1 MSTRQR
7 TGTAPGAGAP
17 AFHRTGQG
25 TCPSPPANPV
35 VSPPA
40 SPSQSLPIFLPV
52 PAPEQVHAA
61 RAHLTSLHADGVD
74 AVMWEARRH
83 PMPDDAAIGA
93 VIAASQAA
101 QAGAGVQPGPLEV
114 AAALVLLEAVRLE
127 TDQTEARLLNTA
139 QAAAMG
145 WEQIAAILGVD
156 VQEAEERHRQL
167 KPRLDEPVAHVAAPL
182 PARATGRS
190 GSPAPRRALNWDA
203 STRAHV
209 WDETDEPTGDGR
221 PAPGPPQ
228 HPR

>member
-1 MSTRQR
+1 MSTRQP
-7 TGTAPGAGAP
+7 TGTGPGARAP
-17 AFHRTGQG
+17 ASHRTGHRTG
-25 TCPSPPANPV
+25 PCPPANPL

-40 SPSQSLPIFLPV
+40 SPPQSPLRSLPIFLPV
-52 PAPEQVHAA
+52 PVPAQVHAA
-61 RAHLTSLHADGVD
+61 RAHLTSLHATGVD

-83 PMPDDAAIGA
+83 PMPDHAAIAA

-101 QAGAGVQPGPLEV
+101 QAGTGEQPEPLEV

-127 TDQTEARLLNTA
+127 TDQTEARLLDTA

-182 PARATGRS
+182 PARATARS

-203 STRAHV
+203 STRNQV
-209 WDETDEPTGDGR
+209 WDENR
-221 PAPGPPQ
+221 
-228 HPR
+228 